1 MYWLEYVR
9 LKYMYMCV
17 EASWD
22 VMFSVCVLNWDRNV
36 FYVLRMVT

>member
-1 MYWLEYVR
+1 MVLYWLEDVR

-17 EASWD
+17 EAGWN

-36 FYVLRMVT
+36 I